1 MLGETI
7 KKMAKESVARGMPAD
22 FVFGV
27 VTAIN
32 PVIIRIEDRFDIFEE
47 FGQIVIPKEF
57 RPMQSYPTHYHT
69 GMANSPTTASAS
81 GGSGEDS
88 FASHVHQLKSNYT
101 TNMGEGSEV
110 YYGLKVGEK
119 VVLFRKAGGQ
129 SYLVM
134 GRM

>member
-7 KKMAKESVARGMPAD
+7 KKMARDSVQRGMPAD

-32 PVIIRIEDRFDIFEE
+32 PVVIRIEDRFDIFEE
-47 FGQIVIPKEF
+47 FGQIVIPKGF
-57 RPMQSYPTHYHT
+57 RPMQSYPTHFHT
-69 GMANSPTTASAS
+69 GMANNPSTMSTS
-81 GGSGEDS
+81 GGGGDES
-88 FASHVHQLKSNYT
+88 FSSHSHQLKNNYT
-101 TNMGEGSEV
+101 TNTGEGSEV

-119 VVLFRKAGGQ
+119 IILFRKAGGQ